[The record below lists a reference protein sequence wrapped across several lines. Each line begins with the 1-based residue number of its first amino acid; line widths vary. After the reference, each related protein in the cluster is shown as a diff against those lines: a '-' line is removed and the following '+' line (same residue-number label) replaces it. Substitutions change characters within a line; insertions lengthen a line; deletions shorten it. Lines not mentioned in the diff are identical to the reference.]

1 MCYVVRRMLH
11 DFFLAQCAE
20 LWDVSAN
27 KKYHCD
33 MYADAVVYQVTWLP
47 RRPEEKPLVLAM
59 TSKESAQR
67 LVAALAEQEGRI
79 DACQITVFRHPEF
92 SFMRE

>member
-1 MCYVVRRMLH
+1 MYLRI
-11 DFFLAQCAE
+11 
-20 LWDVSAN
+20 

-47 RRPEEKPLVLAM
+47 RRPEEKPLVLAI